1 MSFLLDLLNTAQD
14 SHHEGGASLLD
25 GRSYG
30 IVDGIELPSVGTT
43 SGLVVEEETGTQT
56 SSLLAA
62 GKSRNRLMAI
72 GGSIMA
78 AAVLLGGLSTLSAG
92 KGDVSSLPSYMSQSV
107 NPALNVARKPVF
119 VKPNATQNPAQ
130 QQTFLP
136 FYTMDHVLKNPF
148 SPQAK
153 ALKWVEGYPH
163 FRAIRRWRKRQ
174 LMALATFF
182 YSTGGSLYWQEDAKR
197 DWLSTKSHE
206 CNWQG
211 DDLFKPECSR
221 KKLKGRYTRLEIG
234 MNNLQGTLPPEL
246 SLLSA
251 LAFLELY
258 GNDHLVGSMPSEYG
272 KMTSLRDMS
281 LYNNKL
287 NGALPSQLGR
297 LTRLSV
303 LNLDH
308 NQFTGTLPSEIGLM
322 TSMTRLH
329 LSDNQFSGT
338 IPSILKQLS
347 NLQSVFLHGNNLNGT
362 VSPSM
367 CYFANLEE
375 IWVDCETVKCPCS
388 QCNCG
393 ETSVA
398 EPDQPAEHEEGT
410 DTSKMDF
417 SSSEDPALAAGTP

>member
-1 MSFLLDLLNTAQD
+1 MDLLNTAQD

-30 IVDGIELPSVGTT
+30 NVDGIELPSVGIA
-43 SGLVVEEETGTQT
+43 SGLVVEEETGTQ
-56 SSLLAA
+56 SSSILAA

-78 AAVLLGGLSTLSAG
+78 AVVLLGGLSALSSAG
-92 KGDVSSLPSYMSQSV
+92 NGDVSSLPVYMSQSV

-119 VKPNATQNPAQ
+119 VKPNATNNNPAPQ
-130 QQTFLP
+130 QSFLP
-136 FYTMDHVLKNPF
+136 FYTLDHVLKNPF

-182 YSTGGSLYWQEDAKR
+182 YSTGGSLHWQDDAKR

-211 DDLFKPECSR
+211 DVLFKPECSK

-251 LAFLELY
+251 MVYLELY
-258 GNDHLVGSMPSEYG
+258 GNDKLVGSVPSEFG
-272 KMTSLRDMS
+272 KMTSLRDIS
-281 LYNNKL
+281 LYRNKL
-287 NGALPSQLGR
+287 NGPLPSQMGR

-303 LNLDH
+303 LNLDN
-308 NQFTGTLPSEIGLM
+308 NQFTGTLPSELGLL

-338 IPSILKQLS
+338 IPSVLKQLS
-347 NLQSVFLHGNNLNGT
+347 NLQSLFLHGNSLNGT

-367 CYFANLEE
+367 CYFADLEE
-375 IWVDCETVKCPCS
+375 IWVDCDTVKCPCS
-388 QCNCG
+388 QCKCG

-398 EPDQPAEHEEGT
+398 EPDQPAEHEEGA
-410 DTSKMDF
+410 DTSNMDF
-417 SSSEDPALAAGTP
+417 SSSEDPALAASP